1 MKTHTTVQQGLEA
14 LTHLDHRGA
23 TSADALA
30 GDGVGVLTQVPHL
43 FFRKKLEAKGLKLE
57 RDSDLAVGVM
67 FLPGAWGGVGGA
79 CGRGGG

>member
-1 MKTHTTVQQGLEA
+1 LLSRAGTKTHTTVQQALEA

-43 FFRKKLEAKGLKLE
+43 FFRKKLEAKGIHLA
-57 RDSDLAVGVM
+57 RDEDMAVGMV
-67 FLPGAWGGVGGA
+67 FLPGA
-79 CGRGGG
+79 